1 MAFAIITIPFD
12 PMTKG
17 FHPDELNRFCLN
29 KKIIAKKVEFFKDGE
44 AVYWSVFIEK

>member
-12 PMTKG
+12 PVTKG

-29 KKIIAKKVEFFKDGE
+29 KKIIAKKVEIFKDGE